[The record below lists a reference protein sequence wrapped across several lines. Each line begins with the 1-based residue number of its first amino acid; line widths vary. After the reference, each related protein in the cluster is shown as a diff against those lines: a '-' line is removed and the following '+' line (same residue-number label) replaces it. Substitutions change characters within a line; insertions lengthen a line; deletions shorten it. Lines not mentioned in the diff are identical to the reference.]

1 MSISSEILSMEN
13 FYNKII
19 SCLFKFFNC
28 DNINYTSL
36 ILVEM
41 GRKNQNCRI
50 LRSLKVTLDG
60 ELLEINLDAHER
72 LGTNDELNQISHTN
86 NDNNDNNYNE
96 QVNNQ
101 NHNNS

>member
-1 MSISSEILSMEN
+1 MEN

-19 SCLFKFFNC
+19 SCLFKLLNC
-28 DNINYTSL
+28 DNINCTSL

-41 GRKNQNCRI
+41 GRKSHNCRT
-50 LRSLKVTLDG
+50 LRSFKVTLDG
-60 ELLEINLDAHER
+60 ELVEINLDSHER
-72 LGTNDELNQISHTN
+72 LGTNDELNQISHNNN
-86 NDNNDNNYNE
+86 NDNNHNE